1 MVSLILSIVCS
12 ALISVLM
19 RYGESRIQNRMGMF
33 IANYA
38 VCAVLSRLFMGQR
51 PFFTGAEGWGT
62 VALLG
67 AVSGILYLGTFVLL
81 QKNISRNGLSVSA
94 VFMKLG
100 VLVPTVM
107 ALVVFHE
114 QPRPLQL
121 AGIVIAI
128 SAVVLMNYQKESGA
142 GKQTVWLI
150 MLLLGSGF
158 ADAMANIFDKLGNAD
173 LKDHYLLITFLFAL
187 LCAVILFLKEH
198 KRIAVS
204 DILLGLCIGIPN
216 YFSSRFLLGAL
227 RDVPA
232 MIVYPV
238 FSVLTVVLITMAGIV
253 LFREK
258 PDRRKTAALGLIL
271 VALVLL
277 NI

>member
-1 MVSLILSIVCS
+1 MVSLILSILCS
-12 ALISVLM
+12 TLISVLM
-19 RYGESRIQNRMGMF
+19 RYGENKTQNKVGMF

-38 VCAVLSRLFMGQR
+38 VCAVLSRIFMGQK
-51 PFFTGAEGWGT
+51 PFFSHADGWVT
-62 VALLG
+62 VALFG
-67 AVSGILYLGTFVLL
+67 TISGILYLASFVLL
-81 QKNISRNGLSVSA
+81 QKNISKNGLSTSA

-107 ALVVFHE
+107 AMIVFHE
-114 QPRPLQL
+114 KPRPVQL
-121 AGIVIAI
+121 LGIVIAI
-128 SAVVLMNYQKESGA
+128 SAVILINYRKESGA
-142 GKQTVWLI
+142 KKQTLWLI

-187 LCAVILFLKEH
+187 LSSVVLFLKDR
-198 KRIAVS
+198 KQIAGR
-204 DILLGLCIGIPN
+204 DILLGIGIGIPN

-227 RDVPA
+227 QEIPA

-238 FSVLTVVLITMAGIV
+238 FSVLTVVMITVAGVI

-258 PDRRKTAALGLIL
+258 LDKRKAMAIGLIL

>member
-1 MVSLILSIVCS
+1 MVSLILSILCS
-12 ALISVLM
+12 TLISVLM
-19 RYGESRIQNRMGMF
+19 RYGENKTQNKVGMF

-38 VCAVLSRLFMGQR
+38 VCAVLSRFFMGQK
-51 PFFTGAEGWGT
+51 PFFSHADGWVT
-62 VALLG
+62 VAVFG
-67 AVSGILYLGTFVLL
+67 AISGILYLASFVLL
-81 QKNISRNGLSVSA
+81 QKNISKNGLSTSA

-107 ALVVFHE
+107 AMIVFHE
-114 QPRPLQL
+114 KPRPVQL
-121 AGIVIAI
+121 LGIVIAI
-128 SAVVLMNYQKESGA
+128 SAVILINYRKESGA
-142 GKQTVWLI
+142 KKQTLWLI

-158 ADAMANIFDKLGNAD
+158 TDAMANIFDKLGNTD

-187 LCAVILFLKEH
+187 LSSVVLFLKDR
-198 KRIAVS
+198 KQIAGR
-204 DILLGLCIGIPN
+204 DILLGIGIGIPN

-227 RDVPA
+227 QEIPA

-238 FSVLTVVLITMAGIV
+238 FSVLTVVMITVAGVI

-258 PDRRKTAALGLIL
+258 LDKQKAMAIGLIL

>member
-1 MVSLILSIVCS
+1 
-12 ALISVLM
+12 M
-19 RYGESRIQNRMGMF
+19 RYGENKTQNKVGMF

-38 VCAVLSRLFMGQR
+38 VCAVLSRIFMGQK
-51 PFFTGAEGWGT
+51 PFFSHADGWVT
-62 VALLG
+62 VALFG
-67 AVSGILYLGTFVLL
+67 TISGILYLASFVLL
-81 QKNISRNGLSVSA
+81 QKNISKNGLSTSA

-107 ALVVFHE
+107 AMIVFHE
-114 QPRPLQL
+114 NPRPVQL
-121 AGIVIAI
+121 LGIVIAI
-128 SAVVLMNYQKESGA
+128 SAVILINYRKESGA
-142 GKQTVWLI
+142 KKQTLWLI

-187 LCAVILFLKEH
+187 LSSVVLFLKDR
-198 KRIAVS
+198 KQIAGR
-204 DILLGLCIGIPN
+204 DILLGIGIGIPN

-227 RDVPA
+227 QEIPA

-238 FSVLTVVLITMAGIV
+238 FSVLTVVMITVAGVI

-258 PDRRKTAALGLIL
+258 LDKRKAMAIGLIL

>member
-1 MVSLILSIVCS
+1 MVSLILSILCS
-12 ALISVLM
+12 TLISVLM
-19 RYGESRIQNRMGMF
+19 RYGENKTQNKVGMF

-38 VCAVLSRLFMGQR
+38 VCAVLSRFFMGQK
-51 PFFTGAEGWGT
+51 PFFSHADGWVT
-62 VALLG
+62 VALFG
-67 AVSGILYLGTFVLL
+67 AISGILYLASFVLL
-81 QKNISRNGLSVSA
+81 QKNISKNGLSTSA

-107 ALVVFHE
+107 AMIVFHE
-114 QPRPLQL
+114 KPRPVQL
-121 AGIVIAI
+121 LGIVIAI
-128 SAVVLMNYQKESGA
+128 SAVILINYRKESGA
-142 GKQTVWLI
+142 KKQTLWLI

-173 LKDHYLLITFLFAL
+173 LKDHYLFITFLFAL
-187 LCAVILFLKEH
+187 LSSVVLFLKDR
-198 KRIAVS
+198 KQIAGR
-204 DILLGLCIGIPN
+204 DILLGIGIGIPN

-227 RDVPA
+227 QEIPA

-238 FSVLTVVLITMAGIV
+238 FSVLTVVMITVAGVI

-258 PDRRKTAALGLIL
+258 LDKQKAVAIGLIL